1 MKVCLLAPEFLPNQG
16 GVGSYCVELARQ
28 LASRVDLTVV
38 TLVRRKGTE
47 TYDREAMEA
56 YFDHRLRVHTISEA
70 RDSFLYNGGFQWA
83 LLRRLPALFRSESFD
98 VVHSQHAHMPDL
110 LSGEFVDGPPT
121 VRTIHTTIRG
131 QREAIHLASRLGGNL
146 EPSERWQVGLD
157 PLLRAAEW
165 MTLRRRDLYITVSE
179 WMRTELVRDRFP
191 PERLSVVYNGVDQ
204 ERFHPGAAGPGTIS
218 RKNAGGVVLFSG
230 RPTRVK
236 GAAVLAEAIPRVLR
250 ELPDA
255 KFVFTGGGESEILG
269 LMGKG
274 LVRSEQLRF
283 LGYVPYDQLPAVYA
297 SADVAVAPTF
307 YDNFP
312 IRIVELLSSG
322 VPVVASDVGGIPE
335 VVIPGR
341 SGILV
346 PPGSAEALA
355 DGIVRL
361 LRDDGLRRRLAQGG
375 RALVSERFSWRQ
387 AADQTV
393 AVYQA
398 AMKS

>member
-38 TLVRRKGTE
+38 TLVRRKGAE
-47 TYDREAMEA
+47 TFDREAMEA
-56 YFDHRLRVHTISEA
+56 YFDHRLRVQTLSEA
-70 RDSFLYNGGFQWA
+70 HDSFLYNAGFQWA
-83 LLRRLPALFRSESFD
+83 LLRRLPELFRSESFD

-110 LSGEFVDGPPT
+110 LSGQFLDGPPT

-131 QREAIHLASRLGGNL
+131 QKEAIHLASRLGGAL
-146 EPSERWQVGLD
+146 EPSERWQIALD

-165 MTLRRRDLYITVSE
+165 MTLRRRDHYITVSE
-179 WMRTELVRDRFP
+179 WMRGELVRGGFP
-191 PERLSVVYNGVDQ
+191 PERLGVVYNGVDQ
-204 ERFHPGAAGPGTIS
+204 ERFHPGASGPGTIP
-218 RKNAGGVVLFSG
+218 RKNGGPVVLFSG

-250 ELPDA
+250 EVPRA
-255 KFVFTGGGESEILG
+255 EFAFTGAGGSEILE

-274 LVRSEQLRF
+274 FAPSEKLHF

-322 VPVVASDVGGIPE
+322 VPVVASEVGGIPE
-335 VVIPGR
+335 VVIPDR

-346 PPGSAEALA
+346 PPGSAELLA
-355 DGIVRL
+355 EGIIRL
-361 LRDDGLRRRLAQGG
+361 LRDEGLRRRLSEGG
-375 RALVSERFSWRQ
+375 RALVLERFSWRH

-393 AVYQA
+393 AVYRA
-398 AMKS
+398 AAGS